1 MPGAT
6 LPLMARTRKCPI
18 CKRTVLADRENCPH
32 CDAPRP
38 ESQRWTDPDRDNP
51 SAPDRRRLALC
62 RMRNGGVVMFLFGM
76 VPEPTPH
83 LNPIGGVGVI
93 FIILGTV
100 SYLWSW
106 KMLRNG

>member
-1 MPGAT
+1 
-6 LPLMARTRKCPI
+6 MARTRKCPI
-18 CKRTVLADRENCPH
+18 CKRTVLADRENCPY

-38 ESQRWTDPDRDNP
+38 DPHRWADSDRDNP
-51 SAPDRRRLALC
+51 SGPDRRRLALC
-62 RMRNGGVVMFLFGM
+62 RMRNGGVVMFLFGIVLMANGM